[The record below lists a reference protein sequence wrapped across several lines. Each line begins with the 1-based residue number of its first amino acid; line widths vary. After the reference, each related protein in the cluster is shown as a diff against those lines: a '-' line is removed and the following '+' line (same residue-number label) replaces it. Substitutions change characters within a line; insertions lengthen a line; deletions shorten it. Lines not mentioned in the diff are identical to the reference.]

1 VDHGDR
7 EEVRYQ
13 VLMLKKPLFIRIL
26 LILLIFA
33 VYLLADMPLIYLWK
47 KNGTL
52 IPSTQASS
60 DLPGILFQNLIIV
73 IVPILIFVLFLLA
86 LKNDFVEEMYLRIK
100 GKWQW
105 VGVLVLMACLAGILI
120 YHLITQEDKITAI
133 YLLFYYVFIIA
144 FTEEFICRDVCTYF
158 LKNEK
163 TIIRFVVPNLFFA
176 VMHIFNYSGWGAMT
190 GEYIIS
196 FIRNDMIVLFFV
208 GCMNQAL
215 KEKTGTI
222 WIPVLLHAAWDFALA
237 YN

>member
-1 VDHGDR
+1 
-7 EEVRYQ
+7 
-13 VLMLKKPLFIRIL
+13 MLKRPLFVRIL
-26 LILLIFA
+26 LILLIFM
-33 VYLLADMPLIYLWK
+33 VYLLADMPLLYLWK

-105 VGVLVLMACLAGILI
+105 AGVLGLMVGLAGILI

-133 YLLFYYVFIIA
+133 YLLFYYIFIIA

-163 TIIRFVVPNLFFA
+163 TFIRFFVPNLFFA

-196 FIRNDMIVLFFV
+196 FIRNDMIVFFFV

-222 WIPVLLHAAWDFALA
+222 WIPVLLHAAWDYALS
-237 YN
+237 YK